1 MAASSVSRS
10 FAASIRSTNSII
22 SSTAAFCTTCC
33 GIWWRPRASIGSPR
47 IEWRVIARLI
57 MTLTAEGAKRTWSTG
72 AGRIGMVRCCL
83 AYAAAIVVYSAA
95 APYSFAQAEPRAV
108 IELFTSQ
115 GCSSCPP
122 ADQLLGELADD
133 PSLVSVSVPVDYW
146 DYLGWK
152 DTLADPR
159 NTARQKAYA
168 HARGDGQVYT
178 PQVVVNGSL
187 HALGSDKAAI
197 ELAIAA
203 SRKNGAM
210 SLLPTLAL
218 TDGRLNVSVPDAAD
232 LHTGAEVWLFGLR
245 KTAIVAIGR
254 GENKGRAITY
264 HNVVRRWVKLG
275 DWTGKANSW
284 SIPVQTLK
292 GTNID
297 EAAVLVQSGTVEKPK
312 TILGATLAAIH

>member
-1 MAASSVSRS
+1 MR
-10 FAASIRSTNSII
+10 R
-22 SSTAAFCTTCC
+22 
-33 GIWWRPRASIGSPR
+33 
-47 IEWRVIARLI
+47 
-57 MTLTAEGAKRTWSTG
+57 
-72 AGRIGMVRCCL
+72 CL
-83 AYAAAIVVYSAA
+83 AYAAVVICSSLQ
-95 APYSFAQAEPRAV
+95 PAQAEPRAV

-122 ADQLLGELADD
+122 ADQLLGELTSDA
-133 PSLVSVSVPVDYW
+133 SLVAVSVPVDYW

-152 DTLADPR
+152 DTLADPH

-178 PQVVVNGSL
+178 PQVVVNGTL

-210 SLLPTLAL
+210 SLLPKLAVG
-218 TDGRLNVSVPDAAD
+218 DGRLTITVPDVDGHA
-232 LHTGAEVWLFGLR
+232 GGEVWLVGIV
-245 KTAIVAIGR
+245 KAATIAIAR
-254 GENKGRAITY
+254 GENKGRTITY
-264 HNVVRRWVKLG
+264 HNVARRWIKLG

-292 GTNID
+292 AANVD
-297 EAAVLVQSGTVEKPK
+297 EAAVLVQSGTTEKPK
-312 TILGATLAAIH
+312 TILGATLAGIQ